1 MHSTTLVPK
10 GIYKIPDPENPRE
23 IDLAEPEE
31 GEENVKMP
39 TTEDM
44 TSADNWAH
52 FQPNILLNCATAH
65 GEVPEEAEDPELA
78 KQMQEAADPYEPRL
92 KSISA
97 D

>member
-44 TSADNWAH
+44 TSVDNWAH
-52 FQPNILLNCATAH
+52 F
-65 GEVPEEAEDPELA
+65 
-78 KQMQEAADPYEPRL
+78 
-92 KSISA
+92 
-97 D
+97 

>member
-1 MHSTTLVPK
+1 MYFITFLIFFNFLTSYRNFTLS
-10 GIYKIPDPENPRE
+10 
-23 IDLAEPEE
+23 L
-31 GEENVKMP
+31 MP

-44 TSADNWAH
+44 TSTDNWAH

>member
-1 MHSTTLVPK
+1 
-10 GIYKIPDPENPRE
+10 
-23 IDLAEPEE
+23 
-31 GEENVKMP
+31 
-39 TTEDM
+39 M
-44 TSADNWAH
+44 TSTDNWAH

-78 KQMQEAADPYEPRL
+78 KQMQEAADPYEIRL